1 MHLPLLSPELLR
13 RRDLLMAKLSSQGT
27 SPGTIHAMTQVRRD
41 LLVPDDMRVYSY
53 DDTSLRLSAGQTIS
67 QPFVVAHMARGLEL
81 IPTDRVLEVG
91 CGSGYAAAVLS
102 LLADEVYTIERIEE
116 LAQQAQ
122 QTLTR
127 LKLGSGHVRS
137 GDGTLGWPEEAPF
150 NAILVSAS
158 GPHVPESLLN
168 QLAVGGR
175 LVMPVE
181 DDSGG
186 QELVRVRRT
195 SETETERSA
204 LGAVRF
210 VPLVGQEGW

>member
-1 MHLPLLSPELLR
+1 MDRLSRARERMLR
-13 RRDLLMAKLSSQGT
+13 VGLRDRGIDDQAVLSAMARVPREEFLDPRQRSS
-27 SPGTIHAMTQVRRD
+27 A
-41 LLVPDDMRVYSY
+41 Y
-53 DDTSLRLSAGQTIS
+53 DDSALPIACGQTIS
-67 QPFVVAHMARGLEL
+67 QPFVVAWMAQGLEL

-102 LLADEVYTIERIEE
+102 LLAAEVYTIERIEE
-116 LAQQAQ
+116 LAHEAQ

-127 LKLGSGHVRS
+127 LNFANVHVRA
-137 GDGTLGWPEEAPF
+137 GDGTLGWHQEAPF
-150 NAILVSAS
+150 DAILVSAS
-158 GPHVPESLLN
+158 GPHVPESLLD

-181 DDSGG
+181 DNSGD

-210 VPLVGQEGW
+210 VPLVGREGW